1 MTTNAPTPTGFAALL
16 CVNRSGRGKKAP
28 ANRRTQRAPLNP
40 LLPPS
45 SPPPSLPPR
54 RPSPNAPPRPS
65 SPAAPP
71 CAPTP
76 RVSSP
81 RAPPPGQPRATT
93 PRALPR
99 PTSATSRTTEESVD
113 SNVASEDQHRDKRPR
128 TTIPC
133 DPDVIRNFE
142 TVIKLHKQSDRIAE
156 GVEYLYEAAQTLP
169 RLIGT
174 FVQYDRVLVD
184 GLASDG
190 KDDEDDDNDDDDDA
204 HSGDVKWNTH
214 WQVRYNFAVIKEYL
228 PGFEEHAEYLRQRPD
243 LVTKLAKWMTTVAG
257 KARGS
262 DITRIKASAFK
273 IAKFTDPALQRKAN
287 RGFKH
292 TETGRLLCPVKL
304 LVDFDNDP
312 EGFCR
317 KVYNMHDDRPRV
329 AGGDWPAF
337 MYDMKLYIP
346 GKLKPGFL
354 KSQMLLDIHNSFK
367 LVFTGPASADAPSHQ
382 TKVKGKPSISR
393 KLQIH
398 MVVITSIIYVAALV
412 RFALNAQNEWADAN
426 GEWDGWDFAE
436 SIMTCMLR
444 DTAWQEE
451 LTEWYTERVYGG
463 VSNDTTTSS
472 EPSAYELCIQEIE
485 AEQRE
490 RGAVAGNV
498 NASGSEWVMNVT

>member
-1 MTTNAPTPTGFAALL
+1 MSAHTTPT
-16 CVNRSGRGKKAP
+16 
-28 ANRRTQRAPLNP
+28 
-40 LLPPS
+40 S
-45 SPPPSLPPR
+45 SCTTSSVYTVSTC
-54 RPSPNAPPRPS
+54 SPDDS
-65 SPAAPP
+65 SDGNIP
-71 CAPTP
+71 
-76 RVSSP
+76 
-81 RAPPPGQPRATT
+81 
-93 PRALPR
+93 
-99 PTSATSRTTEESVD
+99 
-113 SNVASEDQHRDKRPR
+113 SEDRHRDKRPR
-128 TTIPC
+128 ATVPY
-133 DPDVIRNFE
+133 DQDVIRNFE

-174 FVQYDRVLVD
+174 FIQYDRVLVD

-190 KDDEDDDNDDDDDA
+190 KGDEDEDNNDA
-204 HSGDVKWNTH
+204 YGGDMKWNMH

-228 PGFEEHAEYLRQRPD
+228 PGFEEHTEYLRQRPD
-243 LVTKLAKWMTTVAG
+243 LITKLAKWMTTVAG

-273 IAKFTDPALQRKAN
+273 ISKFTDPALQRKAN

-304 LVDFDNDP
+304 LADFDNDP

-317 KVYNMHDDRPRV
+317 KVYNVHDDRPRV

-354 KSQMLLDIHNSFK
+354 KSQILLDYFK
-367 LVFTGPASADAPSHQ
+367 LVFTGPASADTSGHQ

-393 KLQIH
+393 KLQIRA
-398 MVVITSIIYVAALV
+398 VVITSIIYVAALV
-412 RFALNAQNEWADAN
+412 RFVLNAQNEWADAD
-426 GEWDGWDFAE
+426 GEWDGWDFTE
-436 SIMTCMLR
+436 SVMTCMLC

-463 VSNDTTTSS
+463 VSNDMSASS
-472 EPSAYELCIQEIE
+472 EPSAYELCMREIE

-490 RGAVAGNV
+490 RAALVGDA
-498 NASGSEWVMNVT
+498 NASGSQ